1 MLPNFNFVSSTDSID
16 LQKKSLIV
24 TLNAHSY
31 RLMQLDPKFK
41 ESINA
46 SNYVLTDGI
55 AMVHYLKT
63 QGIDVPKISGSELFF
78 YQMERM
84 NKAAGKVF
92 FLGSTELILSNII
105 HQAKLE
111 FPHVE
116 LEVYSPPFKESFSEI
131 DNQKMIKAVND
142 FKPDV
147 LFIGMTAPKQE
158 KWAYQHFHQLNATH
172 ICCIGAVFTFYAG
185 IIKRPPKWLINL
197 GLEWL
202 GRLIKEPKRMWR
214 RYLISSPVIY
224 LDMIKLKL
232 KYLLRS

>member
-1 MLPNFNFVSSTDSID
+1 MG
-16 LQKKSLIV
+16 KKSLIV

-31 RLMQLDPKFK
+31 RLMQLDPEFN

-46 SNYVLTDGI
+46 SNYVLADGI
-55 AMVHYLKT
+55 GIVHFLKS
-63 QGIDVPKISGSELFF
+63 QGIDVPKISGSDLFF
-78 YQMERM
+78 YQMERL
-84 NKAAGKVF
+84 NKSGGKAF

-105 HQAKLE
+105 SFAKLE
-111 FPHVE
+111 FPNVE
-116 LEVYSPPFKESFSEI
+116 IVVYAPPFKETFSEL
-131 DNQKMIKAVND
+131 DNQKMIKAVDD
-142 FKPDV
+142 FNPDV

-158 KWAYQHFHQLNATH
+158 KWAHKHFHQLNATH

-185 IIKRPPKWLINL
+185 IVKRPPKWMINL

-214 RYLISSPVIY
+214 RYLLSSPVIY

-232 KYLLRS
+232 KYLLRSWSNNPQ